1 MWTGDCKYGKLYAM
15 IGVRR
20 GVREEVR
27 GEVKGEVRGEV
38 RGAKYMFLC
47 IHKTDYAYRK
57 VTKYQ
62 KYIFFCIK
70 QTLKNWPQMTP
81 GSQTP
86 T

>member
-1 MWTGDCKYGKLYAM
+1 
-15 IGVRR
+15 
-20 GVREEVR
+20 
-27 GEVKGEVRGEV
+27 
-38 RGAKYMFLC
+38 MFLC

-86 T
+86 TYWIDFVKNAFISSYEVINALQLPVLAQLAFFCKQIL